1 MRRLIEFVALRQA
14 FSLQTLGK
22 WDCARLKAVPRA
34 LLLVRLTD
42 CLWAFTAAHATSHD
56 ERQQHWECPRFY
68 ASQHLTPIQHTR
80 AIQLRARGCLS
91 F

>member
-42 CLWAFTAAHATSHD
+42 CLWL
-56 ERQQHWECPRFY
+56 
-68 ASQHLTPIQHTR
+68 SQPLTPQATTSDSSTGSVR
-80 AIQLRARGCLS
+80 GFMLRS
-91 F
+91 I